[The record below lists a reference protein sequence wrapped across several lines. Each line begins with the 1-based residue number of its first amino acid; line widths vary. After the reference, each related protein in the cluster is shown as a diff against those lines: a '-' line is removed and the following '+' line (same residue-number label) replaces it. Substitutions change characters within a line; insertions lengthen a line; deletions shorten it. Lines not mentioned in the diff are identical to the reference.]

1 MDRSHRIKHQKG
13 RGIVR
18 ALHES
23 ELANAGAERADALR
37 RAEYQLERIARLL
50 PDALDAGLGMT
61 EIAQLTGVSRPTL
74 YELRARYGDSPRD
87 LRLAVMQ
94 ALTRHET
101 SFPDALPRHLAR
113 SADEIHPIIDE
124 FFERG
129 WIEWDVE
136 GAEPRQAPE
145 EGGLPFAAMNPQA
158 PWAQETPVADD
169 EMVQFPYGVT
179 MAGYEALE
187 QWKFED
193 EAEGNDGAA
202 IG

>member
-1 MDRSHRIKHQKG
+1 MSDMDRSHRIREQKG

-74 YELRARYGDSPRD
+74 YELRARYSDSPRD

-94 ALTRHET
+94 ALLRRET
-101 SFPDALPRHLAR
+101 SFPDALPGHLGRPMA
-113 SADEIHPIIDE
+113 EIRPVIDE
-124 FFERG
+124 FFERE
-129 WIEWDVE
+129 WIEWDPE
-136 GAEPRQAPE
+136 SGEPRDLLPE
-145 EGGLPFAAMNPQA
+145 HGELPV
-158 PWAQETPVADD
+158 VASDHD
-169 EMVQFPYGVT
+169 MRYPYAVT

-187 QWKFED
+187 QWKFKD
-193 EAEGNDGAA
+193 ERDREEGTATS
-202 IG
+202 